1 MKRKLKEE
9 LVRLCTGILAS
20 QGESEIPELYE
31 ASRQLYEKLTV
42 LKFIDEKLN
51 DIEID
56 VSKNTIAS
64 KFEKMANAVMNENK
78 FVPESNPHKEDIIT
92 PGIETIKGMIS
103 EMPGSLNVEQFFAEF
118 VAKPSVIKN
127 EKEWLGPEPAN
138 GAGKDSKKKSLNDI
152 LVKKEISVGI
162 NDRHAFVKHL
172 FNDSTEDFNRVIS
185 QLNTIESEE
194 RSLAFIDNMVKPD
207 YANWEG
213 KEEIASRFIS
223 LILRRFA

>member
-31 ASRQLYEKLTV
+31 ASRQLYEKLTI

-51 DIEID
+51 DIDID

-78 FVPESNPHKEDIIT
+78 MVPESNPHEEDIIT

-103 EMPGSLNVEQFFAEF
+103 EMPGSVNVEQFFAEF
-118 VAKPSVIKN
+118 VAKPSVMKN
-127 EKEWLGPEPAN
+127 EKEWLGHQPAT
-138 GAGKDSKKKSLNDI
+138 GAGNEAKKKSLNDL

-172 FNDSTEDFNRVIS
+172 FNGSTEDFNRVIS

-194 RSLAFIDNMVKPD
+194 RSLAFIENMVKPD
-207 YANWEG
+207 YDNWEG
-213 KEEIASRFIS
+213 KEETEARFVS
-223 LILRRFA
+223 LVSRRFS

>member
-9 LVRLCTGILAS
+9 LVRLCTSILAS

-31 ASRQLYEKLTV
+31 ASRQLYEKLTI

-51 DIEID
+51 DIDID

-78 FVPESNPHKEDIIT
+78 MVPESNPHEEDIIT

-103 EMPGSLNVEQFFAEF
+103 EMPGSVNVEQFFAEF

-127 EKEWLGPEPAN
+127 EKE
-138 GAGKDSKKKSLNDI
+138 
-152 LVKKEISVGI
+152 
-162 NDRHAFVKHL
+162 
-172 FNDSTEDFNRVIS
+172 
-185 QLNTIESEE
+185 
-194 RSLAFIDNMVKPD
+194 
-207 YANWEG
+207 
-213 KEEIASRFIS
+213 
-223 LILRRFA
+223 